1 MTDAL
6 SARDYFQAF
15 DVLNVDGKKYGYYR
29 LAALEE
35 RGLTK
40 LAALPYSIRVL
51 LEATLRNCDEFA
63 VSKADVENLARWTPN
78 DLGSLEVPFKPARVI
93 LQDFT
98 GVPAVVDLAAMR
110 STMKRLGGD
119 PKKINPLIPVDLVVD
134 HSIQTD
140 YFGSADSLQ
149 KNIDR
154 EFERNAERYSLLRW
168 AQRSLDN
175 FNAVPP
181 SVGIIHQVNLEF
193 LARVASTVAND
204 ETKAAGLDGLVFPDS
219 VVGTDSHTV
228 MINGLGVLGWGVGGI
243 EAEAVM
249 LGQPYY
255 MLAPQVVGF
264 ELKGSLKAGVTGT
277 DLALTIV
284 QILRKEGVVGKFV
297 EYFGD
302 GATSLPVA
310 DRAVLANMGPEYGA
324 TTGFFPIDEK
334 TLDFLRE
341 TGRDAET
348 VALVEAYSK
357 AQGLFR
363 SADAPTPKKR
373 KIATAAAS
381 SSFVISRL
389 TDNPLSAILKQ
400 AEKKICGMPG
410 ASFGTREGG

>member
-78 DLGSLEVPFKPARVI
+78 DLGTLEVPFKPARVI

-154 EFERNAERYSLLRW
+154 EFERNAER
-168 AQRSLDN
+168 
-175 FNAVPP
+175 
-181 SVGIIHQVNLEF
+181 
-193 LARVASTVAND
+193 
-204 ETKAAGLDGLVFPDS
+204 
-219 VVGTDSHTV
+219 
-228 MINGLGVLGWGVGGI
+228 
-243 EAEAVM
+243 
-249 LGQPYY
+249 
-255 MLAPQVVGF
+255 
-264 ELKGSLKAGVTGT
+264 
-277 DLALTIV
+277 
-284 QILRKEGVVGKFV
+284 
-297 EYFGD
+297 
-302 GATSLPVA
+302 
-310 DRAVLANMGPEYGA
+310 
-324 TTGFFPIDEK
+324 
-334 TLDFLRE
+334 
-341 TGRDAET
+341 
-348 VALVEAYSK
+348 
-357 AQGLFR
+357 
-363 SADAPTPKKR
+363 
-373 KIATAAAS
+373 
-381 SSFVISRL
+381 
-389 TDNPLSAILKQ
+389 
-400 AEKKICGMPG
+400 
-410 ASFGTREGG
+410 